1 MDKKI
6 PVLTVSWP
14 WNPNH
19 RYRFYVFGLDH
30 VPRWLFTIRFS
41 NRDQSIYMTPL
52 YEREYAVQSVGS
64 EQDAQFRHRPGS
76 DFHLSL
82 HESGVVNL
90 TTSDAR
96 VRLREQ
102 QKPNQDVRHVATF
115 QINSIENLPATTLDE
130 INNPKG
136 GHLYL
141 PIVGLPVAPLMLTVY
156 CAKEDAN
163 WSPGGLGDAMMMH
176 YKTKMKA
183 KDFNFHF
190 VQWQN
195 LAMPKGPGDISLT
208 FGWDNDSPYDL

>member
-6 PVLTVSWP
+6 PVLNLSWP

-19 RYRFYVFGLDH
+19 RYRFYVIGLDH

-41 NRDQSIYMTPL
+41 NKDQSLYVTPL
-52 YEREYAVQSVGS
+52 YEREYAVHWVRSR
-64 EQDAQFRHRPGS
+64 QDAQFRLCPGS

-96 VRLREQ
+96 ARLR
-102 QKPNQDVRHVATF
+102 KHLKLKQDVRHVATF
-115 QINSIENLPATTLDE
+115 QINSIENLPATTLEE
-130 INNPKG
+130 INKPKG

-141 PIVGLPVAPLMLTVY
+141 PIVGFPVAPFMLTVY

-163 WSPGGLGDAMMMH
+163 WSPRGLGNAMMMH
-176 YKTKMKA
+176 YKTKMNA

-195 LAMPKGPGDISLT
+195 LAMRKGTGDIALT
-208 FGWDNDSPYDL
+208 FGGDNDSLYDL